1 MRYPDEHKA
10 QTRQRIIDEAS
21 RRFRRDG
28 VAVTGL
34 QPLMKALG
42 LTHGGFYAHFA
53 SKDELVE
60 LALESAKQQLDA
72 SAEPL
77 FMAENPLQRFIE
89 TYLSAQHRDH
99 PDAGC
104 PLPTLCAELGQ
115 RGTPSSY
122 TDQVIEQRSRQIAG
136 ALQDADQARARLI
149 LAALVGGLSL
159 ARSTKD
165 RQLADELLW
174 DVASQ
179 LLELVGQP
187 NEK

>member
-10 QTRQRIIDEAS
+10 QTRQRIIDEAA

-60 LALESAKQQLDA
+60 LALEKACQQLDA
-72 SAEPL
+72 NAEPL
-77 FMAENPLQRFIE
+77 FAVEDPLPGFIQ
-89 TYLSAQHRDH
+89 TYLSALHRDN

-115 RGTPSSY
+115 RGTPSAQ
-122 TDQVIEQRSRQIAG
+122 TDQLIEQRTRQIAD
-136 ALQDADQARARLI
+136 ALPDASRARARLL
-149 LAALVGGLSL
+149 LAALVGGLTL
-159 ARSTKD
+159 ARSTRD
-165 RQLADELLW
+165 PQLADELLT
-174 DVASQ
+174 DVAGE
-179 LLELVGQP
+179 LLALTRQP
-187 NEK
+187 RPQ

>member
-60 LALESAKQQLDA
+60 LALENARQQLDA

-77 FMAENPLQRFIE
+77 FMAENPLQGFIE
-89 TYLSAQHRDH
+89 SYLSPQHRDN
-99 PDAGC
+99 PAVGC

-115 RGTPSSY
+115 RGTPSAC
-122 TDQVIEQRSRQIAG
+122 TDQVIEQRTRQIAG
-136 ALQDADQARARLI
+136 ALPDADQARARLI
-149 LAALVGGLSL
+149 LAAVVGGLSL
-159 ARSTKD
+159 ARSTRD
-165 RQLADELLW
+165 RQLADELLR

-179 LLELVGQP
+179 LLALAGQSRAQ
-187 NEK
+187 

>member
-60 LALESAKQQLDA
+60 LALENACQQLDA

-77 FMAENPLQRFIE
+77 FAADDPLPDFIR
-89 TYLSAQHRDH
+89 TYLSPLHRDN
-99 PDAGC
+99 PAAGC
-104 PLPTLCAELGQ
+104 PLPTLCTELGQ
-115 RGTPSSY
+115 RGTPSKQ
-122 TDQVIEQRSRQIAG
+122 TDQLIEQRTRQIAN
-136 ALQDADQARARLI
+136 ALQDSDPARARLI

-165 RQLADELLW
+165 RQLADELLR

-179 LLELVGQP
+179 LQELAGQTR
-187 NEK
+187 E